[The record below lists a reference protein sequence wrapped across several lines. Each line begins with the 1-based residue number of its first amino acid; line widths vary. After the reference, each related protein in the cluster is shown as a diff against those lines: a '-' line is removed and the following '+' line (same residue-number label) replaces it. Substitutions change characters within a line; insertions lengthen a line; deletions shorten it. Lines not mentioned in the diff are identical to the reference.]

1 MTVKRA
7 NLNNKN
13 NTKTISLTFKVCVNM
28 NLLLLFLIHVINAIW
43 MTTMLLFLFQIFWTI
58 KYEFA
63 TEYRNFEIA
72 WNKLPIWNHIF
83 MVHNA
88 FSGHCITF
96 CLVSLNWKAFNE
108 YTFNVPLTIKYSRLE
123 YRTSMD
129 EKSVNEYSISTVD
142 GIKCCAIY
150 EKLEQSASASVWA

>member
-7 NLNNKN
+7 NLNNEN

-28 NLLLLFLIHVINAIW
+28 NLLLLFLIRVINAIW
-43 MTTMLLFLFQIFWTI
+43 MTTMFLFLFLFQIFWTI
-58 KYEFA
+58 KHEFA
-63 TEYRNFEIA
+63 TAYRHFEIA
-72 WNKLPIWNHIF
+72 WNKLPNWNHIF

-88 FSGHCITF
+88 FSGHCIAF
-96 CLVSLNWKAFNE
+96 SLVSLHWKAFNE

-129 EKSVNEYSISTVD
+129 ERSLWMNTLFL
-142 GIKCCAIY
+142 A
-150 EKLEQSASASVWA
+150 LMA